1 MNFNQKTCLLAA
13 SSKSAFAAVALT
25 AAALLTACGG
35 GGSVSVDAPQSAAAT
50 TNLRALPA
58 EYLARKAVS
67 YSPFRT
73 GDRDAEKAT
82 LVDPAKSAAVDAN
95 IRQDLDLLVA
105 GNFRLIRMFD
115 SYDGPVD
122 PTTKLPVEGVSSR
135 VLRIIHDNN
144 LDIKVQL
151 GAYVNSY
158 KYVYNPPV
166 NASIKAENQ
175 AELNRLIA
183 LATNP
188 DYKDII
194 LAVSVGN
201 ETMVSWS
208 PVPIDPADMAGYI
221 SYVRARVTQPVTTD
235 DNFAF
240 YAEIPQRISDL
251 IDFASI
257 HTYAE
262 IDTQYPDS
270 PYYWDWRQEGV
281 PLAGNDKTARANAMM
296 NAAMVA
302 TRAQYQMV
310 RDSLDRKG
318 LRNIPIVIGETGWN
332 AVDLGKLRFRAN
344 PVNQKMYFTRL
355 ETWRAEGRVGP
366 GPANVFYFEAFD
378 EPWKGGDDKWGLF
391 NVAREARCVV
401 QALSSTYTA
410 EKDSNGNVV
419 SCADMDV
426 LAFVTPVANASYA
439 ANAYAVLDSTTAYPV
454 TGLKIDAF
462 DGTSATTAFLTPNPL
477 SPDGGKSI
485 LITPTPKNYGWG
497 LLFYS
502 TVPYGSENLSQFAT
516 SAGRVNAL
524 VKTAYP
530 GKFEIGISTDTTSGE
545 VQEAYL
551 QIASGSYGYVNDD
564 SWHLVSIPV
573 LDFLTANPKLD
584 FSRVLSR
591 FVIADRYEKT
601 GKELKSNVTD
611 AINIDG
617 ISWTK

>member
-1 MNFNQKTCLLAA
+1 MNFNQKISLTATVAKLARTA
-13 SSKSAFAAVALT
+13 LALT
-25 AAALLTACGG
+25 ATALLVACGG
-35 GGSVSVDAPQSAAAT
+35 GGSVAVDAPQSAVSVT
-50 TNLRALPA
+50 DLRVLPA

-73 GDRDAEKAT
+73 NNRDTEVPTAGQVK
-82 LVDPAKSAAVDAN
+82 
-95 IRQDLDLLVA
+95 QDLELLVA
-105 GNFRLIRMFD
+105 GNFRLIRLFD
-115 SYDGPVD
+115 SSDKVA
-122 PTTKLPVEGVSSR
+122 KLTLDV
-135 VLRIIHDNN
+135 IKDNS

-166 NASIKAENQ
+166 VESIKAANQ
-175 AELNRLIA
+175 AELDRLIK
-183 LATNP
+183 LAT
-188 DYKDII
+188 DYKDIV

-208 PVPIDPADMAGYI
+208 PVPIDPDDMAAYI
-221 SYVRARVTQPVTTD
+221 SYVRPKVTQPVTTD
-235 DNFAF
+235 DNFVF

-262 IDTQYPDS
+262 IDTKFPDS
-270 PYYWDWRQEGV
+270 PYFWDWRQEGV
-281 PLAGNDKTARANAMM
+281 AVVGGDKTARATAMM

-318 LRNIPIVIGETGWN
+318 LRSVPVVIGETGWN
-332 AVDLGKLRFRAN
+332 AEDVNGLRFRTS
-344 PVNQKMYFTRL
+344 PVNQKMYFSRL
-355 ETWRAEGRVGP
+355 ETWRAEGRVGS

-391 NVAREARCVV
+391 NVNRQARCVV
-401 QALSSTYTA
+401 QALAATYTPEA
-410 EKDSNGNVV
+410 GV
-419 SCADMDV
+419 SCADSNVNAFETPLANTEYALTTYPV
-426 LAFVTPVANASYA
+426 LVSSSALPVA
-439 ANAYAVLDSTTAYPV
+439 
-454 TGLKIDAF
+454 GLKIDAF
-462 DGTSATTAFLTPNPL
+462 DGDSATRTIVTP
-477 SPDGGKSI
+477 SPVSADGGQSL
-485 LITPTPKNYGWG
+485 LITPTPKDYGWG

-502 TVPYGSENLSQFAT
+502 TVPYDSENLSQFSTAT
-516 SAGRVNAL
+516 GRINVL

-530 GKFEIGISTDTTSGE
+530 GKFEIGISTDTTSGD

-573 LDFLTANPKLD
+573 LDFLNVNPKLD

-601 GKELKSNVTD
+601 GKPLKSNIT
-611 AINIDG
+611 APINIDG
-617 ISWTK
+617 ISWTQ

>member
-1 MNFNQKTCLLAA
+1 MNFNQQPVSFSNSVKHVCAW
-13 SSKSAFAAVALT
+13 
-25 AAALLTACGG
+25 ALLTGTALLAACGG
-35 GGSVSVDAPQSAAAT
+35 GGSVSVDAPASAVAP
-50 TNLRALPA
+50 TNLRTLPA
-58 EYLARKAVS
+58 EYLARKAVN

-73 GDRDAEKAT
+73 GNRDTETPTADQVK
-82 LVDPAKSAAVDAN
+82 
-95 IRQDLDLLVA
+95 QDLDLLVA
-105 GNFRLIRMFD
+105 GNFKLIRLFD
-115 SYDGPVD
+115 SSDKVA
-122 PTTKLPVEGVSSR
+122 KLTLDVIKINSM
-135 VLRIIHDNN
+135 
-144 LDIKVQL
+144 DIKMHL

-158 KYVYNPPV
+158 KFEYNPPV
-166 NASIKAENQ
+166 NASVRAENQ
-175 AELNRLIA
+175 AELDRLIA

-208 PVPIDPADMAGYI
+208 PVPIDPQDMADYI

-262 IDTQYPDS
+262 IDTKFPDS
-270 PYYWDWRQEGV
+270 PYYWDWRQESIPVVG
-281 PLAGNDKTARANAMM
+281 GDKFARAAAMM

-318 LRNIPIVIGETGWN
+318 LRNVPVVIGETGWN
-332 AVDLGKLRFRAN
+332 AEDVNGLRFRTS
-344 PVNQKMYFTRL
+344 PVNQKMYFSKL

-391 NVAREARCVV
+391 NVSRQARCVV
-401 QALSSTYTA
+401 QALSATFTPEPGVNCADSNVNAFETPVVNAAFAGITYQVLDTTTA
-410 EKDSNGNVV
+410 EP
-419 SCADMDV
+419 
-426 LAFVTPVANASYA
+426 L
-439 ANAYAVLDSTTAYPV
+439 

-462 DGTSATTAFLTPNPL
+462 DGSSATRAFVTPNPL
-477 SPDGGKSI
+477 SADGGKSI
-485 LITPTPKNYGWG
+485 LITPTPKDYGWG

-502 TVPYGSENLSQFAT
+502 TISYGSENLSEFAT
-516 SAGRVNAL
+516 ASGKVNVF

-530 GKFEIGISTDTTSGE
+530 GKFEVGISTDTASGDT
-545 VQEAYL
+545 QEAYL
-551 QIASGSYGYVNDD
+551 QISSGSYGYVNDD
-564 SWHLVSIPV
+564 AWHLVSIPV
-573 LDFLTANPKLD
+573 LDFLAVNPKLD

-601 GKELKSNVTD
+601 GKPLKSNITTP
-611 AINIDG
+611 INIDG
-617 ISWTK
+617 ISWSK

>member
-1 MNFNQKTCLLAA
+1 MNFNQKLSLFANPVKHAGAWVVLA
-13 SSKSAFAAVALT
+13 

-35 GGSVSVDAPQSAAAT
+35 GGTVQVSAPATAVAT

-73 GDRDAEKAT
+73 NNRGTEIPTNVQIK
-82 LVDPAKSAAVDAN
+82 
-95 IRQDLDLLVA
+95 QDLDLLVA
-105 GNFRLIRMFD
+105 GNFRLIRLFD
-115 SYDGPVD
+115 SSDKVS
-122 PTTKLPVEGVSSR
+122 KLT
-135 VLRIIHDNN
+135 LDAIKNNN
-144 LDIKVQL
+144 LDIKVHL
-151 GAYVNSY
+151 GAYINSY

-166 NASIKAENQ
+166 IESIKANNQ
-175 AELNRLIA
+175 AELDRLIA
-183 LATNP
+183 LATDP
-188 DYKDII
+188 AYKDII

-208 PVPIDPADMAGYI
+208 PVPIDPQDMAGYI

-235 DNFAF
+235 DNFVF

-262 IDTQYPDS
+262 IDTKYPDG
-270 PYYWDWRQEGV
+270 PYYWDWRQEGI
-281 PLAGNDKTARANAMM
+281 PIGAGGDKTARATAMM
-296 NAAMVA
+296 NAAMLA

-318 LRNIPIVIGETGWN
+318 LRKVPIVIGETGWN
-332 AVDLGKLRFRAN
+332 AEDVNNLRFRTGA
-344 PVNQKMYFTRL
+344 VNQKMYFSRL

-391 NVAREARCVV
+391 NVNRQARCVV
-401 QALSSTYTA
+401 QALSATYTPVP
-410 EKDSNGNVV
+410 GV
-419 SCADMDV
+419 SCADVDV
-426 LAFVTPVANASYA
+426 NAFETPVANSAFA
-439 ANAYAVLDSTTAYPV
+439 AATYPVLDTSTAEPL

-462 DGTSATTAFLTPNPL
+462 DGSSASRAFVTPSPL
-477 SPDGGKSI
+477 SNDGGKSI
-485 LITPTPKNYGWG
+485 LITPTPKDYGWG

-502 TVPYGSENLSQFAT
+502 TVPYGSENMSEFAT
-516 SAGRVNAL
+516 ATGRVNVL

-530 GKFEIGISTDTTSGE
+530 GKFEVGISTDTATGDT
-545 VQEAYL
+545 QEAYL
-551 QIASGSYGYVNDD
+551 QIGSGNYGYINDD
-564 SWHLVSIPV
+564 AWHLVSIPV
-573 LDFLTANPKLD
+573 LDFLTVNPKID

-611 AINIDG
+611 VINIDG
-617 ISWTK
+617 ISWAK

>member
-1 MNFNQKTCLLAA
+1 MNLNQKSSLFAGPLKLAH
-13 SSKSAFAAVALT
+13 AAVALT
-25 AAALLTACGG
+25 VAALLTACGG
-35 GGSVSVDAPQSAAAT
+35 GGSVAVDAPQSAVAT

-58 EYLARKAVS
+58 EFLARKAVS

-73 GDRDAEKAT
+73 SNRDTETPTAGQIK
-82 LVDPAKSAAVDAN
+82 
-95 IRQDLDLLVA
+95 QDLDLLVA
-105 GNFRLIRMFD
+105 GNFKLIRLFD
-115 SYDGPVD
+115 SSDKVA
-122 PTTKLPVEGVSSR
+122 KLTLDV
-135 VLRIIHDNN
+135 IKDNS
-144 LDIKVQL
+144 LDMKVQL

-166 NASIKAENQ
+166 IASIKTANQ
-175 AELNRLIA
+175 AELDRLIK
-183 LATNP
+183 LAN
-188 DYKDII
+188 DYKDIV

-208 PVPIDPADMAGYI
+208 PVPIDPSDMAGYI
-221 SYVRARVTQPVTTD
+221 SYVRPRVTQPVTTD
-235 DNFAF
+235 DNFVF
-240 YAEIPQRISDL
+240 FAEIPQRISDL

-391 NVAREARCVV
+391 NVARQARCVV
-401 QALSSTYTA
+401 QALSATYTP
-410 EKDSNGNVV
+410 ELGV
-419 SCADMDV
+419 SCADADA
-426 LAFVTPVANASYA
+426 LAFVTPVANSPFTATTYP
-439 ANAYAVLDSTTAYPV
+439 VLDSTTALPIA
-454 TGLKIDAF
+454 GLKIDAF
-462 DGTSATTAFLTPNPL
+462 DGDSATRASVTPNPL
-477 SPDGGKSI
+477 SDDGGQSI
-485 LITPTPKNYGWG
+485 LITPTPKDYGWG

-516 SAGRVNAL
+516 SAGRVNVL

-530 GKFEIGISTDTTSGE
+530 GKFEIGISTDTTSGD

-573 LDFLTANPKLD
+573 LDFLAVNPKLD

-601 GKELKSNVTD
+601 GKPLNSNITTP
-611 AINIDG
+611 INIDG
-617 ISWTK
+617 INWSK

>member
-1 MNFNQKTCLLAA
+1 MNFNQKISLTATVAKLARTA
-13 SSKSAFAAVALT
+13 LALT
-25 AAALLTACGG
+25 ATALLVACGG
-35 GGSVSVDAPQSAAAT
+35 GGSVAVDAPQSAVSVT
-50 TNLRALPA
+50 DLRVLPA

-73 GDRDAEKAT
+73 NNRDTEVPTAGQVK
-82 LVDPAKSAAVDAN
+82 
-95 IRQDLDLLVA
+95 QDLELLVA
-105 GNFRLIRMFD
+105 GNFRLIRLFNSSD
-115 SYDGPVD
+115 KVA
-122 PTTKLPVEGVSSR
+122 KLTLDV
-135 VLRIIHDNN
+135 IKDNS

-166 NASIKAENQ
+166 VESIKAANQ
-175 AELNRLIA
+175 AELDRLIK
-183 LATNP
+183 LAT
-188 DYKDII
+188 DYKDIV

-208 PVPIDPADMAGYI
+208 PVPIDPDDMAAYI
-221 SYVRARVTQPVTTD
+221 SYVRPKVTQPVTTD
-235 DNFAF
+235 DNFVF

-262 IDTQYPDS
+262 IDTKFPDS
-270 PYYWDWRQEGV
+270 PYFWDWRQEGV
-281 PLAGNDKTARANAMM
+281 AVVGGDKTARATAMM

-318 LRNIPIVIGETGWN
+318 LRSVPVVIGETGWN
-332 AVDLGKLRFRAN
+332 AEDVNGLRFRTS
-344 PVNQKMYFTRL
+344 PVNQKMYFSRL
-355 ETWRAEGRVGP
+355 ETWRAEGRVGS

-391 NVAREARCVV
+391 NVNRQARCVV
-401 QALSSTYTA
+401 QALAATYTPEA
-410 EKDSNGNVV
+410 GV
-419 SCADMDV
+419 SCADSNVNAFETPLANTEYALTTYPV
-426 LAFVTPVANASYA
+426 LVSSSALPVA
-439 ANAYAVLDSTTAYPV
+439 
-454 TGLKIDAF
+454 GLKIDAF
-462 DGTSATTAFLTPNPL
+462 DGDSATRTIVTP
-477 SPDGGKSI
+477 SPVSADGGQSL
-485 LITPTPKNYGWG
+485 LITPTPKDYGWG

-502 TVPYGSENLSQFAT
+502 TVPYDSENLSQFSTAT
-516 SAGRVNAL
+516 GRINVL

-530 GKFEIGISTDTTSGE
+530 GKFEIGISTDTTSGD

-573 LDFLTANPKLD
+573 LDFLNVNPKLD

-601 GKELKSNVTD
+601 GKPLKSNIT
-611 AINIDG
+611 APINIDG
-617 ISWTK
+617 ISWTQ

>member
-1 MNFNQKTCLLAA
+1 MNFNQNKSLFAA
-13 SSKSAFAAVALT
+13 LPKLAFAALALT
-25 AAALLTACGG
+25 ATALLVACGG
-35 GGSVSVDAPQSAAAT
+35 GGSVAVDAPQTAVAT

-73 GDRDAEKAT
+73 GNRDTETPTELQIKE
-82 LVDPAKSAAVDAN
+82 
-95 IRQDLDLLVA
+95 DLDLLVA
-105 GNFRLIRMFD
+105 GNFRLIRLFD
-115 SYDGPVD
+115 SSDKVS
-122 PTTKLPVEGVSSR
+122 KLTLEVIKKYS
-135 VLRIIHDNN
+135 
-144 LDIKVQL
+144 LDIKVHL

-158 KYVYNPPV
+158 KYVYNPRV
-166 NASIKAENQ
+166 NASIKAGNQ
-175 AELNRLIA
+175 AELDRLIA
-183 LATNP
+183 LATNI
-188 DYKDII
+188 DYKDIV

-235 DNFAF
+235 DNFVF
-240 YAEIPQRISDL
+240 YSEIPQRISDL

-257 HTYAE
+257 HTYTE

-270 PYYWDWRQEGV
+270 PYFWDWRQAGV
-281 PLAGNDKTARANAMM
+281 PIVGGDKTDRAAAMM
-296 NAAMVA
+296 NASMVA

-318 LRNIPIVIGETGWN
+318 LRNVPIVIGETGWN
-332 AVDLGKLRFRAN
+332 AVDLGKLRFRAS

-391 NVAREARCVV
+391 NVARQARCVV
-401 QALSSTYTA
+401 QALSTTYVPEPNA
-410 EKDSNGNVV
+410 G
-419 SCADMDV
+419 CADSDV
-426 LAFVTPVANASYA
+426 LAFETPVAQTAFASPT
-439 ANAYAVLDSTTAYPV
+439 YAVLDSTTALPI

-462 DGTSATTAFLTPNPL
+462 DGDSASRALVTPSPL
-477 SPDGGKSI
+477 SADGGKSI
-485 LITPTPKNYGWG
+485 LITPTPKDYGWG

-502 TVPYGSENLSQFAT
+502 TVPYGSENMSQFAT
-516 SAGRVNAL
+516 ATGRVNVL

-530 GKFEIGISTDTTSGE
+530 GKFEIGVSTDTALGE
-545 VQEAYL
+545 TQEAYI
-551 QIASGSYGYVNDD
+551 QIGSGSYGYDNDD
-564 SWHLVSIPV
+564 NWHLVSIPV
-573 LDFLTANPKLD
+573 LDFVAVNPKLD

-591 FVIADRYEKT
+591 FVIADRYAYT
-601 GKELKSNVTD
+601 GKANGANVT
-611 AINIDG
+611 APLNIDG
-617 ISWTK
+617 IAWTK

>member
-1 MNFNQKTCLLAA
+1 MNFNQKISLTATVAKLARTA
-13 SSKSAFAAVALT
+13 LALT
-25 AAALLTACGG
+25 ATALLVACGG
-35 GGSVSVDAPQSAAAT
+35 GGSVAVDAPQSAVSVT
-50 TNLRALPA
+50 DLRVLPA

-73 GDRDAEKAT
+73 NNRDTEVPTAGQVK
-82 LVDPAKSAAVDAN
+82 
-95 IRQDLDLLVA
+95 QDLELLVA
-105 GNFRLIRMFD
+105 GNFRLIRLFD
-115 SYDGPVD
+115 SSDKVA
-122 PTTKLPVEGVSSR
+122 KLTLDV
-135 VLRIIHDNN
+135 IKDNS

-166 NASIKAENQ
+166 VESIKAANQ
-175 AELNRLIA
+175 AELDRLIK
-183 LATNP
+183 LAT
-188 DYKDII
+188 DYIDIV

-208 PVPIDPADMAGYI
+208 PVPIDPDDMAAYI
-221 SYVRARVTQPVTTD
+221 SYVRPKVTQPVTTD
-235 DNFAF
+235 DNFVF

-262 IDTQYPDS
+262 IDTKFPDS
-270 PYYWDWRQEGV
+270 PYFWDWRQEGV
-281 PLAGNDKTARANAMM
+281 AVVGGDKTARATAMM

-318 LRNIPIVIGETGWN
+318 LRSVPVVIGETGWN
-332 AVDLGKLRFRAN
+332 AEDVNGLRFRTS
-344 PVNQKMYFTRL
+344 PVNQKMYFSRL
-355 ETWRAEGRVGP
+355 ETWRAEGRVGS

-391 NVAREARCVV
+391 NVNRQARCVV
-401 QALSSTYTA
+401 QALAATYTPEA
-410 EKDSNGNVV
+410 GV
-419 SCADMDV
+419 SCADSNVNAFETPLANTEYALTTYPV
-426 LAFVTPVANASYA
+426 LVSSSALPVA
-439 ANAYAVLDSTTAYPV
+439 
-454 TGLKIDAF
+454 GLKIDAF
-462 DGTSATTAFLTPNPL
+462 DGDSATRTIVTP
-477 SPDGGKSI
+477 SPVSADGGQSL
-485 LITPTPKNYGWG
+485 LITPTPKDYGWG

-502 TVPYGSENLSQFAT
+502 TVPYDSENLSQFSTAT
-516 SAGRVNAL
+516 GRINVL

-530 GKFEIGISTDTTSGE
+530 GKFEIGISTDTTSGD

-573 LDFLTANPKLD
+573 LDFLNVNPKLD

-601 GKELKSNVTD
+601 GKPLKSNIT
-611 AINIDG
+611 APINIDG
-617 ISWTK
+617 ISWTQ

>member
-1 MNFNQKTCLLAA
+1 MNLNQKSSLFAGPLMLAR
-13 SSKSAFAAVALT
+13 AAVALT

-35 GGSVSVDAPQSAAAT
+35 GGSVAVDAPQSAVAT

-58 EYLARKAVS
+58 EFLARKAVS

-73 GDRDAEKAT
+73 GDRANEKAT
-82 LVDPAKSAAVDAN
+82 LSDADMKAH
-95 IRQDLDLLVA
+95 ITEDLNLLVA
-105 GNFRLIRMFD
+105 GNFKLIRLFD
-115 SYDGPVD
+115 SSDEVAKRTLEVIKRDG
-122 PTTKLPVEGVSSR
+122 
-135 VLRIIHDNN
+135 

-166 NASIKAENQ
+166 ISSIKAENQ

-208 PVPIDPADMAGYI
+208 PVPIDPEDMAGYI
-221 SYVRARVTQPVTTD
+221 SYVRAQVKQPVTTD
-235 DNFAF
+235 DNFVF
-240 YAEIPQRISDL
+240 FAEIPKRISDL

-281 PLAGNDKTARANAMM
+281 ALAGTDKTARAAAMM

-318 LRNIPIVIGETGWN
+318 LRNVPIVIGETGWN
-332 AVDLGKLRFRAN
+332 AVDVGKLRFRAS

-391 NVAREARCVV
+391 NVARQARCVV
-401 QALSSTYTA
+401 QALSTAYTA
-410 EKDSNGNVV
+410 ESG
-419 SCADMDV
+419 SCADSAV
-426 LAFVTPVANASYA
+426 NAFVAPVPATAFGSTQFAVFSDAAGVTQATGYGVGGFSDGAAGYGDIASTADKYDGAVGMNVIRPTNLDFGWGVLFYPQTAYQSVNLASYA
-439 ANAYAVLDSTTAYPV
+439 AA
-454 TGLKIDAF
+454 
-462 DGTSATTAFLTPNPL
+462 
-477 SPDGGKSI
+477 GK
-485 LITPTPKNYGWG
+485 
-497 LLFYS
+497 
-502 TVPYGSENLSQFAT
+502 
-516 SAGRVNAL
+516 VNFWI
-524 VKTAYP
+524 KTDYP
-530 GKFEIGISTDTTSGE
+530 GKLEIGLSTDTVQGE
-545 VQEAYL
+545 AQEAYL
-551 QIASGSYGYVNDD
+551 QIASGSYGYVNDNT
-564 SWHLVSIPV
+564 WHQVSIPLQAFV
-573 LDFLTANPKLD
+573 AANPKID
-584 FSRVLSR
+584 FSMVLNP
-591 FVIADRYEKT
+591 FVIADRYSYT
-601 GKELKSNVTD
+601 GKPNGSNFQNLLYV
-611 AINIDG
+611 DG
-617 ISWTK
+617 IIWTK